1 MIFYYTVCSHNF
13 VILCTSSILQHH
25 YLGYTFPILL
35 HNKVE
40 AIQHWWFVFW
50 GGS

>member
-1 MIFYYTVCSHNF
+1 
-13 VILCTSSILQHH
+13 
-25 YLGYTFPILL
+25 LL